1 LYLKNRIKNSLIY
14 SLKSYPNYIIFGI
27 ILSLLDVIPNLFGNR
42 NILAILAS
50 IIATLVLFI
59 EIGYLATIIGD
70 TIHGNDILPKFKN
83 MKSLI
88 IKGIKETIIVIG
100 YLVIP
105 MIIALILILEVI
117 VFDNIVLGIL
127 IAIFLILVLI
137 FSVFFIEGAILNF
150 EYHHSRLKSAFD
162 IKTIYHKI
170 KNMGISEFIIALLFL
185 SSASFVVELI
195 FEGFI
200 FDLGILGSI
209 LFNFLLMP
217 FLAIFSS
224 RFLGLIGRHY
234 FTEN

>member
-1 LYLKNRIKNSLIY
+1 MYLKNRIKNSLIY

-42 NILAILAS
+42 DILAILAS
-50 IIATLVLFI
+50 IIVTLVLFI

-70 TIHGNDILPKFKN
+70 TIHGKDILPKFKN

-105 MIIALILILEVI
+105 MIIALTLILEVI
-117 VFDNIVLGIL
+117 VFDNMVLGIL
-127 IAIFLILVLI
+127 IAIFLIVVLI

-150 EYHHSRLKSAFD
+150 EYHHSRLKPAFD